1 MSNAHN
7 GIRLGVLASGRG
19 SNFKALLEKERQGYF
34 EKARISCLITNN
46 PRAGA
51 IDIAKEAQIPV
62 HIVIPREFPGKESY
76 EKEIVRL
83 LESYHVEW
91 VVLAGYMRLVGQTL
105 LERYPWRILNIH
117 PALLPSF
124 PGLHAQRQALE
135 YGVKI
140 SGCTVHFVDAGMD
153 TGPIIVQ
160 RAVPVLDSD
169 TEETLSARI
178 LEQEHI
184 AYAEAIK
191 AVTERTWKIEGRV
204 VKFAN

>member
-191 AVTERTWKIEGRV
+191 AVTERAWKIEGRV

>member
-117 PALLPSF
+117 AALLPSF

-191 AVTERTWKIEGRV
+191 AVTERAWKIEGRV